1 MRQVVAEA
9 PGVEAIAIGD
19 DGVKHTC
26 GIARHLDKAVSTEN
40 PMSSLP
46 RRRAA
51 SLLIT
56 VTLLAATSVSE
67 TQAEYVEPRAWVHLA
82 QARSS
87 DPGTS
92 QRALEQHRAEV
103 LARALAAALATVRR
117 DREPQTSL
125 AAKPGDEIGEPKQ
138 GAKSGTA
145 ESRKSLQQE
154 RERADQL
161 EQALAVA
168 RRDIETAKAATAAE
182 EVARDR
188 QVAESTSAELRKS
201 LQQER
206 ERAGRLEQELAS
218 ARRDVGTQT
227 ARAAKASEEAATE
240 KQAAASTA
248 AELRNALLQEHDKA
262 ETLAQEVSA
271 ARTRLSEYEGQTRKT
286 SDEAADLKQ
295 AAEGIAELQKS
306 LGQERQRTAQLERD
320 LTDARANVAQAAKA
334 GEETVREKQL
344 AEGAAAA
351 LRKSLQQ
358 AQDRAEALA
367 QEVTAVRAGLSTQEA
382 EAAKARD
389 EVADLKQAAD
399 GAAELKKLLNEERE
413 RAGMLEQAL
422 VVARRDVDAQTALA
436 AKASE
441 EAARDNQVAGSETE
455 KLRKSLKQEQGRAE
469 ALAQELSA
477 ARAGLFAQEAEAR
490 QARDAA
496 ADLKRAAQ
504 GTEELTKS
512 LQQERERA
520 GLLEQALSAA
530 QRDVETQ
537 TALAEEIARDRQVAE
552 STSAELRKSL
562 QQERDRAEALTLDIS
577 KARAGLF
584 AYETQARKAGEEAAD
599 LKQVAEGT
607 AELRQSLSQER
618 ERAGRLEQDLAA
630 ARRDVEKQTTQA
642 AKASEEA
649 ARLNQLAERAAEEL
663 RKSLQQERE
672 KAEALSKK
680 ISAARSRISA
690 EAQARNASEQAA
702 ADLKQAAEGA
712 AELQKSL
719 QRERERAGRL
729 EQALAVANRD
739 LETQTALAAKA
750 REEAA
755 RDKQVAESG
764 SAALEKSL
772 RRERERSLR
781 LERELALA
789 LGTIDVSAAPEGV
802 TGQVTLGRQREA
814 DAAGPVA
821 TVGEA
826 RGGAQG
832 SPQDAAEVAR
842 LMARASVLLRQ
853 GDIGSARIVLERAA
867 ETGSAQASFA
877 LAETYDP
884 LVLPKW
890 GTYGT
895 RGDAL
900 KAQAL
905 YAKAVAGGIKE
916 GKERA
921 EALRRAVR

>member
-168 RRDIETAKAATAAE
+168 RRDIETQTALAAKAATAAE
-182 EVARDR
+182 EV
-188 QVAESTSAELRKS
+188 
-201 LQQER
+201 
-206 ERAGRLEQELAS
+206 
-218 ARRDVGTQT
+218 
-227 ARAAKASEEAATE
+227 
-240 KQAAASTA
+240 
-248 AELRNALLQEHDKA
+248 
-262 ETLAQEVSA
+262 
-271 ARTRLSEYEGQTRKT
+271 
-286 SDEAADLKQ
+286 
-295 AAEGIAELQKS
+295 
-306 LGQERQRTAQLERD
+306 
-320 LTDARANVAQAAKA
+320 
-334 GEETVREKQL
+334 
-344 AEGAAAA
+344 
-351 LRKSLQQ
+351 
-358 AQDRAEALA
+358 
-367 QEVTAVRAGLSTQEA
+367 
-382 EAAKARD
+382 
-389 EVADLKQAAD
+389 
-399 GAAELKKLLNEERE
+399 
-413 RAGMLEQAL
+413 
-422 VVARRDVDAQTALA
+422 
-436 AKASE
+436 
-441 EAARDNQVAGSETE
+441 
-455 KLRKSLKQEQGRAE
+455 
-469 ALAQELSA
+469 
-477 ARAGLFAQEAEAR
+477 
-490 QARDAA
+490 
-496 ADLKRAAQ
+496 
-504 GTEELTKS
+504 
-512 LQQERERA
+512 
-520 GLLEQALSAA
+520 
-530 QRDVETQ
+530 
-537 TALAEEIARDRQVAE
+537 ARDRQVAE

-739 LETQTALAAKA
+739 VETQTALAAKA

-802 TGQVTLGRQREA
+802 TGQVTPGRQREA